1 MVSDE
6 KKTMINSHLLII
18 ILAAGSSKRFGEKN
32 KLLETLNEKSVLEY
46 TLDNVLKV
54 FTVDK
59 IIVVTGYQN
68 YKIEALIEKYNV
80 KYIYNKNYILGIG
93 ASISLA
99 IRENKIDFDG
109 ALILPGDM
117 PLIST
122 LDFKNLVNAFYQNNK
137 TKIISPR
144 FKKQNGNPIIL
155 PRSFF
160 NLLKSLKQDEGAR
173 KFLLEEDIYYIE
185 SSFGT
190 TFDIDSYTDLL
201 KAKLYIKNI

>member
-1 MVSDE
+1 
-6 KKTMINSHLLII
+6 MINYHLLII

-68 YKIEALIEKYNV
+68 HKIEALIEKYNV

-173 KFLLEEDIYYIE
+173 NFLLEEDIYYIE